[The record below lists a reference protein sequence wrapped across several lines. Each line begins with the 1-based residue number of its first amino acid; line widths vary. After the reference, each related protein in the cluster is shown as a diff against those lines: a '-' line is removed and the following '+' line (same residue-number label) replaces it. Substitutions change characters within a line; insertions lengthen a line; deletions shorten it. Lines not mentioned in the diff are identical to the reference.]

1 MTHLIPD
8 LTILSV
14 IRGSQWT
21 GAYVMEF
28 RDLINLPQME
38 AGDQGEEEARFS
50 FLKGGYI
57 EDFENQ
63 GRFHFTLL
71 CLQLN
76 GYFY

>member
-1 MTHLIPD
+1 
-8 LTILSV
+8 
-14 IRGSQWT
+14 
-21 GAYVMEF
+21 MEF

-38 AGDQGEEEARFS
+38 VGDQEEEEARFS

-63 GRFHFTLL
+63 GSFHFMLL